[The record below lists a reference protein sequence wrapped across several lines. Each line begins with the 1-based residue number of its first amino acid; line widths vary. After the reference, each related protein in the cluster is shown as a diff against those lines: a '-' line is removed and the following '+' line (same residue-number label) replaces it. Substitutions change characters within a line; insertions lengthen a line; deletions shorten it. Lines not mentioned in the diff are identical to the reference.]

1 MYTIQIVSSL
11 FWKLVTRHSLPWKL
25 ISSRTSGRQNSH
37 LWWQHKWKR
46 VVLERLCLFQ
56 QMSPI
61 RHSQGW
67 RVVVGITTTTEKPFI
82 FQSQQTKTSDDFRT
96 STWRRFSSVV
106 AVDTAGWGCFLEATT
121 TTNSSREEE
130 LNTQI
135 SSRSWSVVAAMA
147 HQSFPPWQLY
157 MGCCTGCSFR
167 AGTTTSFSL
176 FKRRIL
182 LKIHHPTR
190 IKPRLRSFFIINL
203 INFVSK
209 AEES

>member
-1 MYTIQIVSSL
+1 
-11 FWKLVTRHSLPWKL
+11 
-25 ISSRTSGRQNSH
+25 
-37 LWWQHKWKR
+37 
-46 VVLERLCLFQ
+46 
-56 QMSPI
+56 MSPI
-61 RHSQGW
+61 RHREGRQP
-67 RVVVGITTTTEKPFI
+67 VGNPTEKTVHFSI
-82 FQSQQTKTSDDFRT
+82 FEKRRHLTMISGLFS
-96 STWRRFSSVV
+96 STWRFHQRKKNLLIFRMFFGKHNNNNIEVSV
-106 AVDTAGWGCFLEATT
+106 W
-121 TTNSSREEE
+121 

-135 SSRSWSVVAAMA
+135 SRSWSVVAAMA

-157 MGCCTGCSFR
+157 IGAAVLCSR
-167 AGTTTSFSL
+167 CTSFSL

>member
-1 MYTIQIVSSL
+1 
-11 FWKLVTRHSLPWKL
+11 
-25 ISSRTSGRQNSH
+25 
-37 LWWQHKWKR
+37 
-46 VVLERLCLFQ
+46 
-56 QMSPI
+56 MSPI

-67 RVVVGITTTTEKPFI
+67 RVVVGIRDCRETVHFSISANEDIWRFQDFNLTTVFI
-82 FQSQQTKTSDDFRT
+82 CCCCCWYSRMKLFFGS
-96 STWRRFSSVV
+96 
-106 AVDTAGWGCFLEATT
+106 ATT

-167 AGTTTSFSL
+167 AGTTTTTSFSL